1 MRTGLVLVGAALALL
16 GAATVVAAVTFD
28 TPSPVT
34 HESTSQS
41 TLTVPG
47 LGSTTTAPIYGLN
60 GSFSLSWT
68 ASTRL
73 NVELT
78 ATVCHPPR
86 DPGSCVNQA
95 VANWTAQSQ
104 GAWQSSGA
112 PAYPYKLMF
121 STPGPSPAAVAMTVR
136 STSTTPTPPSDLFV
150 QLLAGITGAVLA
162 SIGVLALFFGLF
174 LRRNV
179 YGARPPPVSRHADDA
194 AEIAADPP
202 PR

>member
-1 MRTGLVLVGAALALL
+1 MRTGLVVIGTALALL

-41 TLTVPG
+41 TLTVPA

-68 ASTRL
+68 SSAHID
-73 NVELT
+73 VELS
-78 ATVCHPPR
+78 ATVCNSDR
-86 DPGSCVNQA
+86 TPGVCVSEP
-95 VANWTAQSQ
+95 VANWSSQSQ

-112 PAYPYKLMF
+112 PSYPYQLLF
-121 STPGPSPAAVAMTVR
+121 STTGPSPAAVAMTVR
-136 STSTTPTPPSDLFV
+136 STATTPTPTGDLFV
-150 QLLAGITGAVLA
+150 QLLAGIAGAVLA
-162 SIGVLALFFGLF
+162 FIGVLALFFGLF

-179 YGARPPPVSRHADDA
+179 YGARPPLVSRHADDA
-194 AEIAADPP
+194 AEIAAGPP
-202 PR
+202 PP